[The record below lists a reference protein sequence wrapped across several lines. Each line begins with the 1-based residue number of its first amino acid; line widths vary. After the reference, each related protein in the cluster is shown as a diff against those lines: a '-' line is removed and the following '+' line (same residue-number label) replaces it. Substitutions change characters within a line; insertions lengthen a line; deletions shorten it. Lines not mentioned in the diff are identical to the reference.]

1 MRYKHTRTVIVDAKR
16 TPIGSLKGQLASVP
30 ATTLGSIVIKN
41 ILDTNKFD
49 KNKVSQ
55 VIMGNVLSAGLGQSP
70 ARQSLIN
77 AGLNNKTNSLTINKM
92 CGSGLQSVMLSD
104 YHIKINPTDI
114 IIAGGM
120 ESMSNAP
127 YLSMETR
134 KGAGLGH
141 LRLIDSIILDGLWD
155 VYNDMH
161 MGSCAEICAKNKNFS
176 REKQD
181 SFAIESYKKAQRAQ
195 SLGLFNNEIVNV
207 GIPNRKGIL
216 SKIKIDEE
224 PDKVIFE
231 KIPKLKPV
239 FKKEGTITAANASKI
254 NDGAAALLLMN
265 EIQAS
270 NLGLEP
276 LAYINN
282 HTTSAHDPE
291 WFTTAPTTAVS
302 NLLQKENLSSED
314 IDLWE
319 INEAFSVVTMSLIED
334 FKIDPDKVNICGGAV
349 SLGHPIGASGAR
361 ILTTLIYNLK
371 STNGKYGIATLCI
384 GGGEACALLIEMV

>member
-1 MRYKHTRTVIVDAKR
+1 MKERKMEYKHTRTVIIDAKR

-127 YLSMETR
+127 FLSMETR

-161 MGSCAEICAKNKNFS
+161 MGSCAEICAF
-176 REKQD
+176 
-181 SFAIESYKKAQRAQ
+181 IE
-195 SLGLFNNEIVNV
+195 
-207 GIPNRKGIL
+207 
-216 SKIKIDEE
+216 
-224 PDKVIFE
+224 
-231 KIPKLKPV
+231 
-239 FKKEGTITAANASKI
+239 
-254 NDGAAALLLMN
+254 
-265 EIQAS
+265 
-270 NLGLEP
+270 
-276 LAYINN
+276 
-282 HTTSAHDPE
+282 PE
-291 WFTTAPTTAVS
+291 
-302 NLLQKENLSSED
+302 
-314 IDLWE
+314 
-319 INEAFSVVTMSLIED
+319 
-334 FKIDPDKVNICGGAV
+334 
-349 SLGHPIGASGAR
+349 
-361 ILTTLIYNLK
+361 
-371 STNGKYGIATLCI
+371 
-384 GGGEACALLIEMV
+384 